1 MATFIA
7 LLASGIALGAIFA
20 LGALGFLVLYKA
32 TGVISF
38 AHGDLITLGAYI
50 AIWATVDLHFPTV
63 VGYLVAIGLLL
74 LVGLLL
80 ERVAYA
86 PLRGKSVHVVVIS
99 TLGAALVIRAI
110 IGIWQGTLPR
120 SLASPVG
127 QRVWRVAGAN
137 ISYQRILIV
146 GVTGIAVFALLI
158 LFNRTS
164 LGRQVRALAAD
175 PQTARLQGIRMTRMS
190 MMAWALSAGVA
201 GLAGVLVGPL
211 SAVDLNLGFGIML
224 NSFAAAILG
233 GFGSL
238 EGVVVAGLV
247 LGIVNQ
253 TFGGY
258 YLRDYKDAYPFVVMI
273 LVIAFRPQGLFSRP
287 TSARL

>member
-38 AHGDLITLGAYI
+38 AHGDLITLSAYL
-50 AIWATVDLHFPTV
+50 AIWATVDLGLPTV
-63 VGYLVAIGLLL
+63 LGYLIAIVALFVIG
-74 LVGLLL
+74 VLL
-80 ERVAYA
+80 ERIAYA

-99 TLGAALVIRAI
+99 TLGVALVIRAV

-127 QRVWRVAGAN
+127 QRVWKVAGAN

-146 GVTGIAVFALLI
+146 AVTAIAVVALLL

-164 LGRQVRALAAD
+164 IGRQVRALAAD
-175 PQTARLQGIRMTRMS
+175 SDTAKLQGIRTVRMS
-190 MMAWALSAGVA
+190 MLAWGLSAAVA

-211 SAVDLNLGFGIML
+211 AAVDLNLGFGIML

-247 LGIVNQ
+247 LGVVNQ